1 MKAGYKEALAV
12 GTRWGNPPACSPG
25 AAPPG
30 NGMSVEASLEALLRG
45 YMPGENRPGSSP
57 ENSPCPYLNR
67 LEALLRCCISGRVR
81 GAALTLPARWVGKRA
96 CRRRHDQAR
105 PVVSERSDT
114 TGCVAAEQRLRCGFG
129 GL

>member
-12 GTRWGNPPACSPG
+12 GAQGGFPPACSPG

-30 NGMSVEASLEALLRG
+30 KPPSCHSPEALLGG

-67 LEALLRCCISGRVR
+67 LEALLRCCPPGWIRAAPLIHPGGQQRSSRQSSASDAVGR
-81 GAALTLPARWVGKRA
+81 A
-96 CRRRHDQAR
+96 
-105 PVVSERSDT
+105 
-114 TGCVAAEQRLRCGFG
+114 AAEQRLLCG
-129 GL
+129 